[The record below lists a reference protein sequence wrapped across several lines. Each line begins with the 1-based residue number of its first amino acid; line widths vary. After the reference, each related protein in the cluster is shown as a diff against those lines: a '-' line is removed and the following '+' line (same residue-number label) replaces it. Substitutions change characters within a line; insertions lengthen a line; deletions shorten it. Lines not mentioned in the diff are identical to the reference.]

1 MIMAGVALGLFSVP
15 AQADIKI
22 GLTGALTGPLAGTY
36 APEGSLPLVAGSG
49 L

>member
-1 MIMAGVALGLFSVP
+1 MNIKMIMAGVALGLFSVP

-36 APEGSLPLVAGSG
+36 APAVEGLRL
-49 L
+49 